1 MEVQPSLSVFDYLD
15 YRRFLADFFAFKKS
29 LNRHYSH
36 RLFARKAGI
45 NSSGYFS
52 EVLSGRRQLPH
63 AQVPA
68 FAKAMDLGEK
78 ETAYFGLMVAYGHA
92 KNDAARKSVY
102 AMMLAA
108 MPVHVQQVKQ
118 SQMEYFAKWYH
129 VAVRETL
136 AIVAVKGDGDELA
149 EALDPPI
156 TAAQARAAIR
166 TLEKLRLIARDG
178 DGCWRATQVSL
189 LSPDAPEAGML
200 LREFQREM
208 MAKAAEALERVP
220 QAQRDISCVTM
231 SVSPQGLARIQALA
245 ADFHKQVLET
255 VQADRGEDRVVQLNV
270 QVFPLTVPRHPAGIG
285 AGTGPGEV
293 HA

>member
-1 MEVQPSLSVFDYLD
+1 MDAQPSLSIFDYLD

-45 NSSGYFS
+45 KSSGYFS

-78 ETAYFGLMVAYGHA
+78 ETVYFGLMVSYGHA
-92 KNDAARKSVY
+92 KTDAARKSVY
-102 AMMLAA
+102 ELMLQA

-136 AIVAVKGDGDELA
+136 AIAAVKGDGDELA
-149 EALDPPI
+149 DLLDPPI
-156 TAAQARAAIR
+156 TAAQAKAAMRA
-166 TLEKLRLIARDG
+166 LERLRLIARDG
-178 DGCWRATQVSL
+178 EGCWRATQTSL

-231 SVSPQGLARIQALA
+231 SVSPRGLERIKALA
-245 ADFHKQVLET
+245 AEFHQRVLET
-255 VQADRGEDRVVQLNV
+255 VQADNGEDRVMQLNV
-270 QVFPLTVPRHPAGIG
+270 QLFPLSRPRAQEAG
-285 AGTGPGEV
+285 

>member
-1 MEVQPSLSVFDYLD
+1 MDPKPSLSVFDYLD
-15 YRRFLADFFAFKKS
+15 YRRFLNDFFAFKKS

-52 EVLSGRRQLPH
+52 EVLSGRRQLPL

-68 FAKAMDLGEK
+68 FAKAMDLGDKEK
-78 ETAYFGLMVAYGHA
+78 AYFELMVAYGHA
-92 KNDAARKSVY
+92 KTDAARKSVY
-102 AMMLAA
+102 ELMLQA

-136 AIVAVKGDGDELA
+136 AIVDVKDEGEGLA
-149 EALDPPI
+149 GLLDPPI
-156 TAAQARAAIR
+156 TPAQAKAAMRA
-166 TLEKLRLIARDG
+166 LERLRLIARDG
-178 DGCWRATQVSL
+178 DGCWRAAQASL

-231 SVSPQGLARIQALA
+231 SVSPQGLERIKALA
-245 ADFHKQVLET
+245 ADFHQRVLEV
-255 VQADRGEDRVVQLNV
+255 VQSDRGEDRVVQLNV
-270 QVFPLTVPRHPAGIG
+270 QVFPLTLPRA
-285 AGTGPGEV
+285 AAPGEA

>member
-1 MEVQPSLSVFDYLD
+1 MDAKPALNVFDYLD
-15 YRRFLADFFAFKKS
+15 YRLFLADFFAFKKS

-52 EVLSGRRQLPH
+52 EVLSARRQLPH

-92 KNDAARKSVY
+92 KTDAARRSVY
-102 AMMLAA
+102 ALMLAA

-149 EALDPPI
+149 DVLDPPI
-156 TAAQARAAIR
+156 TAPQARAALR
-166 TLEKLRLIARDG
+166 TLERLRLIARDG

-208 MAKAAEALERVP
+208 MGKAAEALERVP
-220 QAQRDISCVTM
+220 QAERDINCVTM
-231 SVSPQGLARIQALA
+231 SVSPQGLARIKALA
-245 ADFHKQVLET
+245 AEFHRQVLET
-255 VQADRGEDRVVQLNV
+255 VQSDRGEDRVVQLNV
-270 QVFPLTVPRHPAGIG
+270 QVFPLTVPRPPVLVPTTVGVAL
-285 AGTGPGEV
+285 A
-293 HA
+293 